1 MSVCWIQLLASFLW
15 PPAVGV
21 RACGGVREGS
31 DERLPPTSSL
41 MKAERVR
48 LSEGLADG
56 GHLPN
61 RLSEVRFVLTKCTI

>member
-1 MSVCWIQLLASFLW
+1 MR
-15 PPAVGV
+15 VGV
-21 RACGGVREGS
+21 LREGS

>member
-1 MSVCWIQLLASFLW
+1 MCVCVLD
-15 PPAVGV
+15 PAVGFISV
-21 RACGGVREGS
+21 ASCGGRVGVLREGS

>member
-1 MSVCWIQLLASFLW
+1 MR
-15 PPAVGV
+15 VGV
-21 RACGGVREGS
+21 LGEGS
-31 DERLPPTSSL
+31 DDGLPPTSSL

-48 LSEGLADG
+48 LSDGLADG